1 MLPIPRDRRG
11 LRVLAFGLVMLGVC
25 VFAWGLRY
33 KLSLYDAPHAIG
45 RHMPEAKLLTGKERS
60 TIPVI
65 DLRRASSPDRSLA
78 LAGLT
83 LVFFGLMGA
92 KLFPGFSA
100 RMLLLRASLITPPP
114 ALLQAH
120 CPRPPPR
127 LR

>member
-1 MLPIPRDRRG
+1 M
-11 LRVLAFGLVMLGVC
+11 LAFALVLLGIC

-60 TIPVI
+60 AVPVI

-78 LAGLT
+78 LTGLT
-83 LVFFGLMGA
+83 LVSFVLTGA

-100 RMLLLRASLITPPP
+100 RMLPLHASVITPARASL
-114 ALLQAH
+114 QVH
-120 CPRPPPR
+120 CPRPPPC
-127 LR
+127 LRWF